1 MQHYLITAILMT
13 LLIGFSH
20 AQDTTDQTADQ
31 TSDQTTDAQATETAS
46 EQAAEQAAEQAPE
59 ATGQAAE
66 KTGQELS
73 VVCAACHGADGN
85 SAMAIWPK
93 LAGQHEQYMT
103 RQSIMIREGQR
114 MVPQMMGIVANMT
127 DEQLAKVSQ
136 YYSEQQI
143 KPGSADPDLVPLGK
157 KVYHT
162 GLLEKNVAACQSC
175 HGPVGAGN
183 PFSGYPKLAGQH
195 ADYLTQRLQKYRSG
209 ETNGEDDPYS
219 AQMALVAQNL
229 TDHEIEAVSSYL
241 QGMYDKRAQK

>member
-31 TSDQTTDAQATETAS
+31 TTDAQATEAAS
-46 EQAAEQAAEQAPE
+46 EQATEQAAEQVPE
-59 ATGQAAE
+59 ATQQVAE

-127 DEQLAKVSQ
+127 DEQLAKISQ

-143 KPGSADPDLVPLGK
+143 KPGSADPELVPLGK
-157 KVYHT
+157 KIYHT

-183 PFSGYPKLAGQH
+183 PFSGYPKVAGQH
-195 ADYLTQRLQKYRSG
+195 ADYLAQRLQKYRSG

-241 QGMYDKRAQK
+241 QGMYDKRAQE

>member
-20 AQDTTDQTADQ
+20 AQDTTGQTAEQ
-31 TSDQTTDAQATETAS
+31 TSDQTTDEQATEAAS
-46 EQAAEQAAEQAPE
+46 EQAAEQAAEQVPE
-59 ATGQAAE
+59 ATEQVAE

-127 DEQLAKVSQ
+127 DEQLAKISQ

-143 KPGSADPDLVPLGK
+143 KPGSADPELVPLGK
-157 KVYHT
+157 KIYHT

-183 PFSGYPKLAGQH
+183 PFSGYPKVAGQH
-195 ADYLTQRLQKYRSG
+195 ADYLAQRLQKYRSG

-241 QGMYDKRAQK
+241 QGMYDKRAQE